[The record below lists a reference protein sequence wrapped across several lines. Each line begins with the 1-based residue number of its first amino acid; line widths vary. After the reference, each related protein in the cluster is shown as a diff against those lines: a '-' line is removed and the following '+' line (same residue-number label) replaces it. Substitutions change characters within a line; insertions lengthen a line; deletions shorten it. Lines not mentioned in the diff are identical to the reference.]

1 MEDLDFGSL
10 YENYEKEQAYLS
22 AEREHMMYLTEYV
35 NEVVRYDNTGD
46 NLPVYMFVFDFN
58 QIDDELY
65 CVVIRSHC
73 PEYYPGE
80 KVTVKPSYTVII
92 KDFDIVEHKKD
103 TEILF

>member
-1 MEDLDFGSL
+1 MEDMEAL

-22 AEREHMMYLTEYV
+22 AEKEWEYFNSTYL
-35 NEVVRYDNTGD
+35 NKIVRYDLTGD
-46 NLPVYMFVFDFN
+46 NLPLYMFVYDFN
-58 QIDDELY
+58 EKSDELL

-80 KVTVKPSYTVII
+80 KVVVKPQHTVVIEN
-92 KDFDIVEHKKD
+92 FDIVEHKSD